1 MNKTDELILG
11 EKSSPNVQEEV
22 ALFNRYF
29 KSVYF
34 LNSPAKSKVLNPKH
48 EDEPTLTKI
57 FISKKSVSMI
67 LQNAATTKARA
78 TEGIPHVF
86 FRKLAK
92 PSSHALHLNSKAR
105 SSEQRR
111 YQMCG
116 TVFLF
121 YTFTRKKII
130 ILSENY
136 RPVTRLYF
144 LSKALERCMSKP
156 LNELFVN
163 HLTNS
168 HNGLIRRKVCTNK
181 HSALSPF

>member
-11 EKSSPNVQEEV
+11 EESSPNVQEEV

-67 LQNAATTKARA
+67 LQNAATTKARE

-92 PSSHALHLNSKAR
+92 PSSHALHLNSKAIKR
-105 SSEQRR
+105 TTTIPDVWNSIS
-111 YQMCG
+111 
-116 TVFLF
+116 VLHI
-121 YTFTRKKII
+121 RKKE
-130 ILSENY
+130 ENH
-136 RPVTRLYF
+136 
-144 LSKALERCMSKP
+144 
-156 LNELFVN
+156 FVGK
-163 HLTNS
+163 LQTS
-168 HNGLIRRKVCTNK
+168 YTSVFFEQST
-181 HSALSPF
+181 